1 MKVTK
6 TVKTIIS
13 GYEKYIVSQKDDEGS
28 YWSDQVLYRFGNN
41 YGASIIFHDGTYG
54 FEQGLVEL
62 AVIRWDKNSSDW
74 SLVFDTEITDD
85 VIGYLDE
92 KEAAEIIEKIKEL

>member
-1 MKVTK
+1 MKGTK

-13 GYEKYIVSQKDDEGS
+13 GYEKYIVSQKDDEH
-28 YWSDQVLYRFGNN
+28 WADQVLYRFENN

-54 FEQGLVEL
+54 FEHGLVEL

-74 SLVFDTEITDD
+74 SCVFDTEITHD

-92 KEAAEIIEKIKEL
+92 KEAAEILEKIKEL